1 MGVQK
6 SQNWHLHNGVMKSI
20 HFHTLLCFCLLFEA
34 WNNCYISVK
43 RYVAFC
49 IFLEVIRSITL
60 LLLISLSKQHKHNKH
75 IVALPV
81 YVPELFYHPSSLFP
95 FCN

>member
-6 SQNWHLHNGVMKSI
+6 SQNWHLHNGVMKSVR
-20 HFHTLLCFCLLFEA
+20 FHTLLCLLFEA
-34 WNNCYISVK
+34 WNNCYVSLK
-43 RYVAFC
+43 RYVAFY
-49 IFLEVIRSITL
+49 IMFLEVIRSITL
-60 LLLISLSKQHKHNKH
+60 LLLISLSKQHQHNKH
-75 IVALPV
+75 KVALPV